1 LVLIAYFHENECGQ
15 FEKVLSAE
23 RAGRTWASVKDPSK
37 NNGYIDRVASIAQV
51 KSKQTLFDFPL
62 IILTCI
68 TDSDKLNK
76 YETNFQ
82 VELLTLSTPQ
92 QAIFFKTR
100 RPLYS

>member
-1 LVLIAYFHENECGQ
+1 LVLIDHFHENEYGQ

-37 NNGYIDRVASIAQV
+37 NNGYIDRIASIAQV

-62 IILTCI
+62 IILTRI

-82 VELLTLSTPQ
+82 VELLKLSTHSRH
-92 QAIFFKTR
+92 FF
-100 RPLYS
+100 